1 MALDTPSSGSS
12 NNWTDIANTT
22 AGNSNT
28 SQSPP
33 ENNAQELLLY
43 LNFAET
49 ECTLSVPHR
58 EFSSLNRQTTAFL
71 GFLHSKDQLDELRPQ
86 SSVTLGLQFIQFL
99 FDTRICIDVIKPVL
113 RSFRLQFL
121 YFTDI
126 HTILTE
132 IPDSLQAKK
141 QALRTYYAARSQ
153 SLLSL
158 EPVDSALFNAAERGS
173 ASLYSVFGGQGA
185 NNPKCLSE
193 LRDLN
198 FQFQPLLADLI
209 DVINPLLRRLSHLP
223 QTRGYYHPYYLD
235 LTTWLQDIEASP
247 DQDTLAAAAFSF
259 PIIGLTSL
267 ARFHITCK
275 ILNKSPGD
283 IRSCF
288 RGITGHSQG
297 IVVAAAIA
305 ESGSW
310 ESFFENAKIAV
321 EILLWIGFECEH
333 AAPRCSLSA
342 VAVEDSLDHG
352 EGRPTSMLSVR
363 NLPLSQVE
371 AVIEKCN
378 RSLHAEEKVHI
389 GLTNA
394 RDCFVIAGPAKT
406 LHGLNLYLRSIKA
419 DSAQNQSR
427 IPFSRRKP
435 VIDHQFLPIN
445 APFHSPHLEEAAKK
459 IMFHVADKVFVKGD
473 KTTPVY
479 HTKNGLDIFKQ
490 GSGCVIKALVYA
502 VTVDTVSWPA
512 ASKFPNA
519 SHVIAFDADV
529 GALIAKH
536 HDGQGFRVIMA
547 SEIMT
552 RLDGAGPQAELFTK
566 HLPDSVVRPI
576 SWGDAYFPQLAK
588 LYNGQWLLDTKL
600 SRLLGTP
607 PIMVAGMTPTTVPWD
622 FVSTVMNAGY
632 HIELAGGGYLDAGS
646 MSRAI
651 RKLAENIPTGRGI
664 TCNLIYVS
672 PKAMAWQIPMIGQLI
687 REGVPIDGLTI
698 GAGVPSTEIA
708 AEYIM
713 SLGLKHISFKP
724 GSLSAIREV
733 LSIAEAHPSF
743 PIILQWTGGRG
754 GGHHSFEDFHQ
765 PLLKT
770 YAEIRRQSNVVL
782 VVGSGFG
789 GADDTFPYLTG
800 TWAHQFGRCL
810 MPVDGILLGS
820 RMMVAKEAHTSPQS
834 KKLIVEATGST
845 EWERSYDGE
854 VGGVMTVQSE
864 MGQPIHKIATR
875 GVRFWAEMDKKIF
888 KLPKDKRMAELR
900 KNRAWILQKLNDDF
914 AKPWFGKSS
923 SGALVDI
930 SEMTY
935 AECLTRLVDLMY
947 VTDQTRWIDE
957 SYLHLVF
964 DIAWRVAERLSYENI
979 TLSMLRDPYKFLDS
993 FFAACPQVQTLQIHP
1008 EDVHYIITRCKERN
1022 QKPVNFVPAL
1032 DEDFEFWFKKDSL
1045 WQSEDVDAVV
1055 DRDAGRVCIL
1065 QGPTSAQYSL
1075 REDESAKDI
1084 LDAICL
1090 QHIDK
1095 MRKLESGESAQDS
1108 ELNET
1113 LKRQLRPDSDEQG
1126 SVQGVYSRTLSPDD
1140 SDWID
1145 TLLAEDYVYQ
1155 GNVRMTNPL
1164 RRLLQFQCRTAL
1176 QNEEEYSEVRLINGF
1191 NGGKESLA
1199 RIRCFKSSKISVDLY
1214 HPGHD
1219 DDRPAML
1226 SFRFEYYADGC
1237 HRCLSEDMEQRN
1249 HRIKSYY
1256 SRIWLRSDLTNGE
1269 RLDSNFNSEE
1279 VTLTW
1284 EMLRS
1289 TLSTVGKAYAN
1300 NEMTK
1305 SASPIFPM
1313 DYCIVVA
1320 WEAIVRPLLVKDFD
1334 GDLLKLVHR
1343 ANTFE
1348 YAPGA
1353 LPLQVGDKVS
1363 ARSHVE
1369 AVTIEPAGKSMTVRA
1384 DIQRSGETIATVTTT
1399 FLCKGVFSD
1408 FVSTFKHSEEPVMK
1422 LLIENSQDEALLRD
1436 REWFQPNQTS
1446 TSLIGKCLLFRLRTR
1461 VTYNNVGGK
1470 DQLQTKGA
1478 VLEHHP
1484 DGLEEKVGDVDF
1496 AAHSSEGNPV
1506 IDYLYRKG
1514 QRAATKADLKRP
1526 GGTGQSSLDVT
1537 MPSSNESYARLSGD
1551 YNPIHVSLV
1560 FADWAGLPGTI
1571 SHGMLTSA
1579 VARGAIEHLLGD
1591 EQRTRFR
1598 RWSTS
1603 FVGMVLPGDRLT
1615 VSFQHTAMIQG
1626 RMVLQV
1632 SVHKSGTDEKVLEG
1646 EAELEQEKTAYVF
1659 TGQGSQ
1665 STDMGRALYDSS
1677 PVARGIW
1684 DEADKILKDAYGKD
1698 HR

>member
-1 MALDTPSSGSS
+1 MDTPSSGSS
-12 NNWTDIANTT
+12 NLSTDFANTT
-22 AGNSNT
+22 TGNTTT

-33 ENNAQELLLY
+33 EDCLQELLFY
-43 LNFAET
+43 LSFADT
-49 ECTLSVPHR
+49 ECPLSVPDR
-58 EFSSLNRQTTAFL
+58 DLLTLNSQKTAFL
-71 GFLHSKDQLDELRPQ
+71 DFLHSKDQSDEWRPQ
-86 SSVTLGLQFIQFL
+86 SSVILGLQFIQFL
-99 FDTRICIDVIKPVL
+99 FDNCISRDVIKSVL
-113 RSFRLQFL
+113 WAFRQQFL
-121 YFTDI
+121 FFTDI
-126 HTILTE
+126 HTIVTG
-132 IPDSLQAKK
+132 IPDSLQARK
-141 QALRTYYAARSQ
+141 QALKTYYAARSLG
-153 SLLSL
+153 LLSL
-158 EPVDSALFNAAERGS
+158 EPIDSALFNAAERGS
-173 ASLYSVFGGQGA
+173 ASIYAVFGGQGV
-185 NNPKCLSE
+185 NNPKCLLE

-198 FQFQPLLADLI
+198 FQFQPLLTDLI
-209 DVINPLLRRLSHLP
+209 DVINPLLQRLSYLP
-223 QTRGYYHPYYLD
+223 QTRGYYQPHYLD
-235 LTTWLQDIEASP
+235 LTTWLQDAETLP

-259 PIIGLTSL
+259 PIIGLISL
-267 ARFHITCK
+267 ARFHVTCR

-283 IRSCF
+283 LRSCF

-297 IVVAAAIA
+297 IVIAAAIA
-305 ESGSW
+305 ESDSW
-310 ESFFENAKIAV
+310 KSFYENAKIAV
-321 EILLWIGFECEH
+321 EILFWIGFECEQV
-333 AAPRCSLSA
+333 APRCSLSA
-342 VAVEDSLDHG
+342 AAIADSLDHG

-363 NLPLSQVE
+363 NLSRSQLE
-371 AVIEKCN
+371 AVVEKFN
-378 RSLHAEEKVHI
+378 RSLDAEEKVYI
-389 GLTNA
+389 GLANA
-394 RDCFVIAGPAKT
+394 RDCFVVAGPAKT
-406 LHGLNLYLRSIKA
+406 LYGLNLYLRDIGA
-419 DSAQNQSR
+419 DQSQDQSR

-445 APFHSPHLEEAAKK
+445 APFHSPHLEEAAEK
-459 IMFHVADKVFVKGD
+459 IMFHVADKIFVKSE

-479 HTKNGLDIFKQ
+479 HTKNCLDIFKQ
-490 GSGCVIKALVYA
+490 ESEGVVKDFVNAI
-502 VTVDTVSWPA
+502 TVDTVDWPT
-512 ASKFPNA
+512 ASQFPNA

-529 GALIAKH
+529 GRLIARNY
-536 HDGQGFRVIMA
+536 DGQGVRVIMA
-547 SEIMT
+547 SEIET
-552 RLDGAGPQAELFTK
+552 RMKGAGSQAELFTK
-566 HLPDSVVRPI
+566 RLPDPVLKPT
-576 SWGDAYFPQLAK
+576 SWGDAFLPRLAK
-588 LYNGQWLLDTKL
+588 LKNGQWLLDTKL

-607 PIMVAGMTPTTVPWD
+607 PVMVAGMTPTTVPWD
-622 FVSTVMNAGY
+622 FVSAIMNAGY
-632 HIELAGGGYLDAGS
+632 HVELAGGGYLDAGS
-646 MSRAI
+646 MSGAV

-672 PKAMAWQIPMIGQLI
+672 PRAMAWQIPMIGQLI
-687 REGVPIDGLTI
+687 REGVPIDGVTI

-724 GSLSAIREV
+724 GSHSAIKQV
-733 LSIAEAHPSF
+733 VSIAEAHPSF

-765 PLLKT
+765 PLLET
-770 YAEIRRQSNVVL
+770 YAEIRRHSNVIL

-789 GADDTFPYLTG
+789 GAEDTFPYLTG

-820 RMMVAKEAHTSPQS
+820 RMMVAKEARTSPQA

-845 EWERSYDGE
+845 EWEKSYDGE

-888 KLPKDKRMAELR
+888 KLPRDKRLAELQ

-935 AECLTRLVDLMY
+935 LEVLTRLVDLMY
-947 VTDQTRWIDE
+947 VTHQKRWIDE

-964 DIAWRVAERLSYENI
+964 DVAWRMAERLSYEEDI
-979 TLSMLRDPYKFLDS
+979 TISRLKDPYKFLDS
-993 FFAACPQVQTLQIHP
+993 FFAACPHARTLQIHP
-1008 EDVHYIITRCKERN
+1008 EDVYYIIRRCKERN

-1055 DRDAGRVCIL
+1055 DKDAGRVCIL

-1090 QHIDK
+1090 QHIDM
-1095 MRKLESGESAQDS
+1095 MRKLEPGKSGLDS

-1113 LKRQLRPDSDEQG
+1113 LKRQSDSDLDEQG
-1126 SVQGVYSRTLSPDD
+1126 SIQGVYARTLSSND

-1145 TLLAEDYVYQ
+1145 TLLSEDYAYQ
-1155 GNVRMTNPL
+1155 GNARVTNPF
-1164 RRLLQFQCRTAL
+1164 RRLLQFQCRTAM
-1176 QNEEEYSEVRLINGF
+1176 QNEEEFSEIRLTNGF
-1191 NGGKESLA
+1191 NGSKESLA
-1199 RIRCFKSSKISVDLY
+1199 RIQCSKDSTISVDLY
-1214 HPGHD
+1214 HPGHGEYKS
-1219 DDRPAML
+1219 MI
-1226 SFRFEYYADGC
+1226 SFRFRYYANGC
-1237 HRCLSEDMEQRN
+1237 HPYLSEDMDQRN
-1249 HRIKSYY
+1249 YRIKSYY
-1256 SRIWLRSDLTNGE
+1256 SRVWLGSELTNGD
-1269 RLDSNFNSEE
+1269 RLDTIFDSEE
-1279 VTLTW
+1279 VTLTS
-1284 EMLRS
+1284 EMLHNTVS
-1289 TLSTVGKAYAN
+1289 TIGKAYAN

-1305 SASPIFPM
+1305 SASAIFPM

-1320 WEAIVRPLLVKDFD
+1320 WEVLVRPLLVEDFD
-1334 GDLLKLVHR
+1334 GDLLKLVHQ

-1363 ARSHVE
+1363 ARSRVE
-1369 AVTIEPAGKSMTVRA
+1369 AVTIEPVGKSMTVKA
-1384 DIQRSGETIATVTTT
+1384 DIQRTGETIATVTST
-1399 FLCKGVFSD
+1399 FLCKGTFSD
-1408 FVSTFKHSEEPVMK
+1408 FSSMFKYSEEPTLK
-1422 LLIENSQDEALLRD
+1422 LLIGNPQDEALLHD
-1436 REWFQPNQTS
+1436 RGWFQLDHDS
-1446 TSLIGKCLLFRLRTR
+1446 ASLVGKSLLFRLRTR

-1470 DQLQTKGA
+1470 DQLQINGA
-1478 VLEHHP
+1478 VFEQHL
-1484 DGLEEKVGDVDF
+1484 DGSEEKIGDVDF

-1506 IDYLYRKG
+1506 TDYLERKG
-1514 QRAATKADLKRP
+1514 QRATNRVDLKTS
-1526 GGTGQSSLDVT
+1526 GWTGQSSLEVT

-1551 YNPIHVSLV
+1551 FNPIHVSQI

-1579 VARGAIEHLLGD
+1579 VARGAIEHLVGD

-1598 RWSTS
+1598 RWSTF

-1626 RMVLQV
+1626 RIVLQV
-1632 SVHKSGTDEKVLEG
+1632 SVHKLGTDEKVLEG
-1646 EAELEQEKTAYVF
+1646 EAELEQEETAYVF

-1665 STDMGRALYDSS
+1665 STDMGMTLYDSS
-1677 PVARGIW
+1677 PVARRIW
-1684 DEADKILKDAYGKD
+1684 DEADKILEDAYGKD
-1698 HR
+1698 QQ

>member
-1 MALDTPSSGSS
+1 MALDTPSSSS
-12 NNWTDIANTT
+12 SYLRTDIANTT

-28 SQSPP
+28 SESFPG
-33 ENNAQELLLY
+33 NNSEDLPLY
-43 LNFAET
+43 LNFAEI
-49 ECTLSVPHR
+49 ECTLPIPHWA
-58 EFSSLNRQTTAFL
+58 FTILKGQTIAFL
-71 GFLHSKDQLDELRPQ
+71 DFLHSNEQLDEQRPQ
-86 SSVTLGLQFIQFL
+86 SPVTLGLQFIQFL
-99 FDTRICIDVIKPVL
+99 SENRISIDLSKTVL
-113 RSFRLQFL
+113 RAFRLQFL

-126 HTILTE
+126 HTILAE
-132 IPDSLQAKK
+132 IPDFLQVKK

-158 EPVDSALFNAAERGS
+158 ESVDSALFIAAERGS
-173 ASLYSVFGGQGA
+173 ASLYAVFGGQGA
-185 NNPKCLSE
+185 NNPKCFSD

-209 DVINPLLRRLSHLP
+209 DVINPILRQLSRLP
-223 QTRGYYHPYYLD
+223 QTRAYYHPHFLD
-235 LTTWLQDIEASP
+235 LTTWLQDIKASP
-247 DQDTLAAAAFSF
+247 DEDTLATAAFSF

-267 ARFHITCK
+267 ARFHVTCK

-288 RGITGHSQG
+288 RGLTGHSQG
-297 IVVAAAIA
+297 LVVAAAIA

-310 ESFFENAKIAV
+310 DSFYENAKIAV

-333 AAPRCSLSA
+333 VAPRCSLSA
-342 VAVEDSLDHG
+342 AAISDSLDHG

-363 NLPLSQVE
+363 NLSLSQLE

-378 RSLHAEEKVHI
+378 HNLHAEEKVHI

-394 RDCFVIAGPAKT
+394 RDSFVIAGPAKT
-406 LHGLNLYLRSIKA
+406 LHGLNLYLRDIKA
-419 DSAQNQSR
+419 DSAQDQSR

-435 VIDHQFLPIN
+435 VVEHQFLPIN
-445 APFHSPHLEEAAKK
+445 APFHTPHLEDAAKK
-459 IMFHVADKVFVKGD
+459 IMLHVANKVFVKGD
-473 KTTPVY
+473 TTTPVH
-479 HTKNGLDIFKQ
+479 HTKTGLDIFQ
-490 GSGCVIKALVYA
+490 QEAGGVIKVLVYA
-502 VTVDTVSWPA
+502 ITVDALSWPA
-512 ASKFPNA
+512 ALKVHNA

-529 GALIAKH
+529 GTLIAKH
-536 HDGQGFRVIMA
+536 QDSQAFRIIMA
-547 SEIMT
+547 SEITT
-552 RLDGAGPQAELFTK
+552 RLNRAGSQAELFTK
-566 HLPDSVVRPI
+566 HLPDHIVRPI
-576 SWGDAYFPQLAK
+576 SWGDAFFPRLTK
-588 LYNGQWLLDTKL
+588 PYNGQWLLDTKL

-607 PIMVAGMTPTTVPWD
+607 PVMVAGMTPTTVPWD
-622 FVSTVMNAGY
+622 FVSAVINAGY

-646 MSRAI
+646 MSSAI

-698 GAGVPSTEIA
+698 GAGVPSTEIS

-713 SLGLKHISFKP
+713 TLGLRHISFKP

-733 LSIAEAHPSF
+733 ISIAEAHPSF

-765 PLLKT
+765 PLLET
-770 YAEIRRQSNVVL
+770 YAEIRRQSNVIL

-789 GADDTFPYLTG
+789 GAEDTFPYLTG
-800 TWAHQFGRCL
+800 TWAHQFGRRL
-810 MPVDGILLGS
+810 MPLDGILLGS
-820 RMMVAKEAHTSPQS
+820 RMMLAKEAHTSPQS
-834 KKLIVEATGST
+834 KKLIVGASGST
-845 EWERSYDGE
+845 DWERSYDEE

-875 GVRFWAEMDKKIF
+875 GVRFWAEMDRKIF
-888 KLPKDKRMAELR
+888 KLPKDKRVAELR

-923 SGALVDI
+923 SGASVEI

-935 AECLTRLVDLMY
+935 AEVLTRLVDLMY

-964 DIAWRVAERLSYENI
+964 DIAWRITERLSNQNI
-979 TLSMLRDPYKFLDS
+979 TPSMLRDPYNFLDS

-1008 EDVHYIITRCKERN
+1008 EDVYYIITRFKERN

-1032 DEDFEFWFKKDSL
+1032 DQDFEFWFKKDSL

-1065 QGPTSAQYSL
+1065 QGPMSTQYSI

-1090 QHIDK
+1090 QHIDM
-1095 MRKLESGESAQDS
+1095 MRILESGESVQDG
-1108 ELNET
+1108 ELNEV
-1113 LKRQLRPDSDEQG
+1113 LKRRLRSDSDGQG
-1126 SVQGVYSRTLSPDD
+1126 SIQEVYSRTLSLMD

-1145 TLLAEDYVYQ
+1145 TLLAEDYVYR
-1155 GNVRMTNPL
+1155 GSVRGVNPL
-1164 RRLLQFQCRTAL
+1164 RRLFQSQCRIVI
-1176 QNEEEYSEVRLINGF
+1176 QNEEEYSEVQLINGF
-1191 NGGKESLA
+1191 NGSKEGLA
-1199 RIRCFKSSKISVDLY
+1199 RIQCSKNSQVLVDLY
-1214 HPGHD
+1214 HLGHD
-1219 DDRPAML
+1219 DDRHAML
-1226 SFRFEYYADGC
+1226 SFRFEYYTNGC
-1237 HRCLSEDMEQRN
+1237 HRYLSEDMEQRTY
-1249 HRIKSYY
+1249 RIKSYY
-1256 SRIWLRSDLTNGE
+1256 SRIWLGSDLTDGE
-1269 RLDSNFNSEE
+1269 RLDSNFYSEE

-1284 EMLRS
+1284 EMLRN
-1289 TLSTVGKAYAN
+1289 TLSIVGKAYPN

-1305 SASPIFPM
+1305 SASAFFPM

-1320 WEAIVRPLLVKDFD
+1320 WEVIVRPLLVKDFD

-1348 YAPGA
+1348 YAPGVS
-1353 LPLQVGDKVS
+1353 PLQVGDKVS
-1363 ARSHVE
+1363 ASSCIE

-1384 DIQRSGETIATVTTT
+1384 DIQRSGKTIATVTST
-1399 FLCKGVFSD
+1399 FLCKGAFSN
-1408 FVSTFKHSEEPVMK
+1408 FISTFKHYREPVMK
-1422 LLIENSQDEALLRD
+1422 LLIENSLDEALLCD
-1436 REWFQPNQTS
+1436 REWFQLNQIP
-1446 TSLIGKCLLFRLRTR
+1446 TSLIGKCFLFRLQSR
-1461 VTYNNVGGK
+1461 VTYNQVGGK
-1470 DQLQTKGA
+1470 EQLQTKG
-1478 VLEHHP
+1478 VVFEHHP
-1484 DGLEEKVGDVDF
+1484 DGSEEKIGDVDF
-1496 AAHSSEGNPV
+1496 AAHNSEGNPV
-1506 IDYLYRKG
+1506 IDYLFRKG
-1514 QRAATKADLKRP
+1514 QLAAPKVDLKRP
-1526 GGTGQSSLDVT
+1526 GGIGQSSLDVT

-1551 YNPIHVSLV
+1551 FNPIHISLV

-1603 FVGMVLPGDRLT
+1603 FVGMVFPGDRLT

-1632 SVHKSGTDEKVLEG
+1632 VVHRTGTDEKVLEG
-1646 EAELEQEKTAYVF
+1646 EAEIEQEKTAYIF

-1665 STDMGRALYDSS
+1665 SRDMGMALYKSS

-1684 DEADKILKDAYGKD
+1684 DEADRILKDAYGED
-1698 HR
+1698 QR